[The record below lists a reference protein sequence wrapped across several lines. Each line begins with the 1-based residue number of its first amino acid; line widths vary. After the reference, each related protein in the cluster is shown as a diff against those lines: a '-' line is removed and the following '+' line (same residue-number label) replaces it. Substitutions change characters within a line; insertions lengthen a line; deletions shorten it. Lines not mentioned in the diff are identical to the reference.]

1 MHGECERAPWRG
13 FSLVGVAGLCC
24 AENGFFALTG
34 FDVLLTRKLRPVLIE
49 VVQAMA
55 VAANGIGDDA
65 V

>member
-1 MHGECERAPWRG
+1 M
-13 FSLVGVAGLCC
+13 GVAGLCC